1 MHDERIARLVGNGK
15 NDASGGGGILLPDA
29 FRAVL
34 KHLLD
39 HGMSSIG
46 DLSRVVADELAFKEN
61 RVIAVWGSWEALT
74 QDLLDQLAF
83 RHLVVPGAMPFTNEL
98 WELAEGFK
106 PHPYRHTVI
115 GENEIPGVQRLRI
128 SVESSAS
135 EHTRNRLSKIV
146 LDLNSVKAGLERDG
160 ILTRSMDAA
169 LIRLIAVMSATAD
182 PAVPAPKRQGVP
194 RSESYGQIG
203 LDHEPE
209 DDPSQERA
217 CKKCGNKFPWTR
229 QYWQVYKDATRGK
242 TGRWYWRPECN
253 TCRSQYVQDR
263 DERWIAE
270 IVSII
275 SELEDEEI
283 NLPTVTRLMTDTN
296 DQRRVM
302 NLWNKAA
309 SRGLI
314 PPCPKK
320 PRNGPRAG
328 LLDADLVER
337 LVG

>member
-39 HGMSSIG
+39 NGMSSIG
-46 DLSRVVADELAFKEN
+46 DICRVVADELAFKEN

-83 RHLVVPGAMPFTNEL
+83 RHLVVSGAMPFTNEL

-160 ILTRSMDAA
+160 LLTRSMDAA
-169 LIRLIAVMSATAD
+169 FIRLIAVMSATAE
-182 PAVPAPKRQGVP
+182 PAEPPPPKRKTG
-194 RSESYGQIG
+194 RSELYGQIG
-203 LDHEPE
+203 LDYEPE
-209 DDPSQERA
+209 DDPSRERA
-217 CKKCGNKFPWTR
+217 CKKCGNKYPWTR
-229 QYWQVYKDATRGK
+229 QYWQVYKDATRGRS
-242 TGRWYWRPECN
+242 GRWYWRPECN
-253 TCRSQYVQDR
+253 TCRAQFVQDR
-263 DERWIAE
+263 DERWMTE

-283 NLPTVTRLMTDTN
+283 NLPTVTRLMSDTN

-309 SRGLI
+309 ARGLV

-320 PRNGPRAG
+320 PRNRPRGGLPGADPAG
-328 LLDADLVER
+328 T
-337 LVG
+337 